1 MEISGRFVELL
12 EPKTGQSAKG
22 SWKKQDFIIE
32 TEDQFPKKICIS
44 NWNDKVDLSK
54 LKKGD
59 QLNISVNIESR
70 EYNGNW
76 YTDIKVWKMDLTSGS
91 DNTHSEG
98 LPGLEPSGSGEM
110 PWDPG
115 EDSSEPD
122 LPF

>member
-44 NWNDKVDLSK
+44 NWNDKVDLTK

-76 YTDIKVWKMDLTSGS
+76 YTDIKVWKMDLISGS

-98 LPGLEPSGSGEM
+98 LPGLESSGSGEM

>member
-1 MEISGRFVELL
+1 MEITGKFIELL
-12 EPKTGQSAKG
+12 TPKTGQSAKG

-44 NWNDKVDLSK
+44 NWNDKIDLST
-54 LKKGD
+54 LNKGD
-59 QLNISVNIESR
+59 QLSVSVNIESR

-76 YTDIKVWKMDLTSGS
+76 YTDIKVWKLDTVSKPPSTG
-91 DNTHSEG
+91 G
-98 LPGLEPSGSGEM
+98 LPGLEPDQSSEI

-115 EDSSEPD
+115 EDSSDPD